1 MPYGFSTQFLPNTDL
16 ERKGSVPLLM
26 QAGSAR
32 LARVPEA
39 MYAPSRPEAP
49 QSQVHLQHRPEKKDF
64 AQLRQE
70 LLQMQQSQQPQH
82 AQHAQQSTAMEA
94 TAMEAGGERPTEGL
108 HRRWQAKQRQQQARL
123 DQAKQRQQQARH
135 EQAKPLDDFIAS
147 LVCSVKPSVE
157 ALRVDFTGDQLL
169 DFMAQL
175 SRVVEQGI
183 TQLTAAD
190 REAVCRLLTA
200 IAPRDVTETW
210 LLGSPGLRTCYM
222 TAGPGM
228 AYSMEFG
235 CFQVVIALY
244 VLVLMRC
251 DAEHLFGPSFDVIAK
266 LLLGQARLARAAQ
279 SLALRDALQRGLQPL
294 VVRLGEAYLLE
305 SPTLDSVSAAAAQ
318 AGAAA
323 IDAAAQAKSLAN
335 ASLKDSCAKA
345 LAAQVSH
352 LPFQAPAPAPLPS
365 TPVV

>member
-32 LARVPEA
+32 LSRVPGA

-108 HRRWQAKQRQQQARL
+108 YRECTYCGRRDFKASCARGKHQKTCSARPVADAQQRQQQALHEQAREEVFRRLYEQAKQRQQQAL
-123 DQAKQRQQQARH
+123 H
-135 EQAKPLDDFIAS
+135 EQAKPIGDFIAS

-157 ALRVDFTGDQLL
+157 ALRVGFTGDQLL
-169 DFMAQL
+169 GFVAQL

-200 IAPRDVTETW
+200 IAPQDVIETW
-210 LLGSPGLRTCYM
+210 LLGSPGLAFAT
-222 TAGPGM
+222 
-228 AYSMEFG
+228 
-235 CFQVVIALY
+235 
-244 VLVLMRC
+244 
-251 DAEHLFGPSFDVIAK
+251 
-266 LLLGQARLARAAQ
+266 
-279 SLALRDALQRGLQPL
+279 
-294 VVRLGEAYLLE
+294 
-305 SPTLDSVSAAAAQ
+305 
-318 AGAAA
+318 
-323 IDAAAQAKSLAN
+323 
-335 ASLKDSCAKA
+335 
-345 LAAQVSH
+345 
-352 LPFQAPAPAPLPS
+352 PAPWLD
-365 TPVV
+365 

>member
-1 MPYGFSTQFLPNTDL
+1 MRTLGTCAPCASSDPAVCRVCAAGSTRAAPYGFSTQFLPNTDL

-70 LLQMQQSQQPQH
+70 LLQVQQSQQPQH

-108 HRRWQAKQRQQQARL
+108 YRECTYCGRRDFKASCARGKHQKTCSARPVADAQQRQQQAL
-123 DQAKQRQQQARH
+123 H
-135 EQAKPLDDFIAS
+135 EQAKPIGDFIAS

-169 DFMAQL
+169 GFVAQL

-200 IAPRDVTETW
+200 IAPQDVIETW
-210 LLGSPGLRTCYM
+210 LLGSPGLAFAT
-222 TAGPGM
+222 
-228 AYSMEFG
+228 
-235 CFQVVIALY
+235 
-244 VLVLMRC
+244 
-251 DAEHLFGPSFDVIAK
+251 
-266 LLLGQARLARAAQ
+266 
-279 SLALRDALQRGLQPL
+279 
-294 VVRLGEAYLLE
+294 
-305 SPTLDSVSAAAAQ
+305 
-318 AGAAA
+318 
-323 IDAAAQAKSLAN
+323 
-335 ASLKDSCAKA
+335 
-345 LAAQVSH
+345 
-352 LPFQAPAPAPLPS
+352 PAPWLDERDSGACS
-365 TPVV
+365 DRGA